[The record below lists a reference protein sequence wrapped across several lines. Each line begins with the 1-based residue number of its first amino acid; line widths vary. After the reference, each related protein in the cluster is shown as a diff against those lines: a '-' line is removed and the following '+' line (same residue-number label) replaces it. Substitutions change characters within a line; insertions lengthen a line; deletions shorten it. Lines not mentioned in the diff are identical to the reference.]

1 MRRRLKRSRRSIHA
15 MNALLYCGLD
25 VHRTGSSYAA
35 IVDELGNVV
44 QEKKMLSNDSILYR

>member
-1 MRRRLKRSRRSIHA
+1 M
-15 MNALLYCGLD
+15 
-25 VHRTGSSYAA
+25 HRTGSSYAA